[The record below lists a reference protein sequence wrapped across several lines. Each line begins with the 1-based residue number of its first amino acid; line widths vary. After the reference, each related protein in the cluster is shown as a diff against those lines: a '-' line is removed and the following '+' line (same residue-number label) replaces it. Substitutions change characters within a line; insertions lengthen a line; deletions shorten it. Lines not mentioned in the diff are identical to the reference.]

1 MRKLF
6 LGLIMGVLFMS
17 GCSAGASMEDEKV
30 SVYEMKSFAE
40 IRKNSLITFTDT
52 KVETTFAEAFHS
64 AERVPGIVDM
74 ADPDYRVEFGDEAYF
89 LWMSEEH
96 GTIMNTNDTH
106 TIYTLSKSSVKMIY
120 ELLNQ

>member
-1 MRKLF
+1 MN
-6 LGLIMGVLFMS
+6 
-17 GCSAGASMEDEKV
+17 GCTDGTSMDNEKV

-52 KVETTFAEAFHS
+52 KVETAFEEAFHS

-89 LWMSEEH
+89 LWISDEH

-106 TIYTLSKSSVKMIY
+106 TIYTLSKSSAKMLY
-120 ELLNQ
+120 QLLNQ